1 MAHGRIALILG
12 CFWLVSG
19 AACSTTDDTEGA
31 GGTGGGSGGSSGA
44 GTSGKG
50 GSASGGRGGQASGGT
65 GGTNGGGKGGTVG
78 AAGDRSDA
86 GEGGDGSS
94 ATGGTS
100 GSGGASGGSGGT
112 SGGSAGAGGGGT
124 GGSAGSNPDPLC
136 DDLVELKE
144 DKANELG
151 CTGSGVAPE
160 REVWGRICALAG
172 SCMTELEDHYDCL
185 AAATTWSC
193 DTSDGHP
200 QTNGACD
207 EAEFFACFGP
217 AVHEEDPFGCAA
229 TAELHNDAADELGCD
244 RDEAFEGNCNQLYL
258 RELCVPEWEAMVE
271 CLDAGDVSDMFECDE
286 ENALK
291 PQADA
296 CASEHA
302 AYDTCREG

>member
-1 MAHGRIALILG
+1 MAYGRISLVLG
-12 CFWLVSG
+12 CLWFAFG
-19 AACSTTDDTEGA
+19 AACSTTDDTEGS
-31 GGTGGGSGGSSGA
+31 GGTGGGSGTGA
-44 GTSGKG
+44 GASGKG
-50 GSASGGRGGQASGGT
+50 GSASGGRGGQATGGSGGT
-65 GGTNGGGKGGTVG
+65 DAGGKGGTVG
-78 AAGDRSDA
+78 AAGDSSDA

-94 ATGGTS
+94 AV
-100 GSGGASGGSGGT
+100 GGASG
-112 SGGSAGAGGGGT
+112 SGGSAGKGGGGT

-160 REVWGRICALAG
+160 REVWGRICSLAG

-258 RELCVPEWEAMVE
+258 RELCVPEWESLIE
-271 CLDAGDVSDMFECDE
+271 CLQAGDVSDMFECDMD
-286 ENALK
+286 NALK
-291 PQADA
+291 PQPDA
-296 CASEHA
+296 CASEHE
-302 AYDTCREG
+302 AYDACREG